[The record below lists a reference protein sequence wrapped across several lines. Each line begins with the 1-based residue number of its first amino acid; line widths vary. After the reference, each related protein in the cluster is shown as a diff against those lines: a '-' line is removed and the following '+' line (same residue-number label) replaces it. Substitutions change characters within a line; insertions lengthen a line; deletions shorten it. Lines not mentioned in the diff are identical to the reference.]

1 MKRVPAVVCLAA
13 MLLPAGCAAASPAPP
28 HGTVTGRLVLEGGP
42 LGAGGQQ
49 PGTRLIPGTV
59 QFTGGHHQRILVQ
72 VNDSGRF
79 TVQLPAGRYSVSDR
93 SPRVLQAG
101 PGGAGRPTWSRPV
114 LVTVT
119 PQHATKITLTT
130 IVP

>member
-1 MKRVPAVVCLAA
+1 MRRAPAVACVAA
-13 MLLPAGCAAASPAPP
+13 LLLSAGCAAASPAPP

-49 PGTRLIPGTV
+49 PGTRPIPGTV
-59 QFTGGHHQRILVQ
+59 QFTGGHHQRILVR
-72 VNDSGRF
+72 VNGSGRF
-79 TVQLPAGRYSVSDR
+79 TVQLPAGRYWVSDR
-93 SPRVLQAG
+93 SPRVLQAS
-101 PGGAGRPTWSRPV
+101 PGGAGRPTWSHPV

-119 PQHATKITLTT
+119 PHHTTKITLAT